1 MAKHAK
7 RDGRLRRAVISAG
20 IVLLLAIVALAAVE
34 YVRTQSTGDGA
45 LPHDHGTKSSQ
56 PAVKSTLSG
65 ARCPLSGESAP
76 GGQVPK
82 RPALAVEVDNYPTA
96 RPQRGIQNADIV
108 FEQPV
113 ESFITRWAVVFQCHQ
128 SSLVGDIRS
137 ARYMDFGILSQL
149 SDPIYAHA
157 GAIIP
162 DENALAASNRLI
174 NVDVLSGSY
183 SNLIN
188 HLPGLYA
195 PYDTFASTSALWG
208 LYPNDKTPPKPLFS
222 YSNAVPNGLPATQV
236 HDPISSYADIRWQ
249 YDAKTKQYL
258 LSYSGTPAML
268 ANGSQISAANVVVQF
283 VHVYSGPYVEDAE
296 GAFGVRAHFL
306 GSGPLLVFRNGIEI
320 KGTWKR
326 SSETSTTQLLSS
338 GGSTIKLQPGLTWVE
353 ITPST
358 VNVTAGV
365 AGVGSSFQ
373 GSSQGATPSS
383 S

>member
-1 MAKHAK
+1 MAKHVK
-7 RDGRLRRAVISAG
+7 RESRLRRAVISAG
-20 IVLLLAIVALAAVE
+20 VVFLLAVVALTAVE
-34 YVRTQSTGDGA
+34 YVRIQSTGDGT
-45 LPHDHGTKSSQ
+45 LPHKHSKSSQ
-56 PAVKSTLSG
+56 ATAKSTLLG
-65 ARCPLSGESAP
+65 ARCPLSGEPAP
-76 GGQVPK
+76 GGKIPQ

-113 ESFITRWAVVFQCHQ
+113 ESFITRWVVVFQCQQ

-162 DENALAASNRLI
+162 DENALAASKRLI

-183 SNLIN
+183 SNLIQ
-188 HLPGLYA
+188 HLPGRYA

-208 LYPNDKTPPKPLFS
+208 LYPNDKTPPRPLFS
-222 YSNAVPNGLPATQV
+222 YSSTVPKGIPATNI
-236 HDPISSYADIRWQ
+236 HDPISSYADIGWQ
-249 YDAKTKQYL
+249 YDAQTKKYL

-268 ANGSQISAANVVVQF
+268 ANGSQISAANVVVQL
-283 VHVYSGPYVEDAE
+283 VNIYYGPYVEDAE

-306 GSGPLLVFRNGIEI
+306 GSGPLLVFRNGVEI

-326 SSETSTTQLLSS
+326 SSETSPTQLLSS
-338 GGSTIKLQPGLTWVE
+338 SGSTIKLQPGLTWVE

-358 VNVTAGV
+358 VNVTTG
-365 AGVGSSFQ
+365 GSSSG
-373 GSSQGATPSS
+373 GSSGSS
-383 S
+383 SS

>member
-7 RDGRLRRAVISAG
+7 TASRLRQAVVSVG
-20 IVLLLAIVALAAVE
+20 VVLLLAVVALAAVE
-34 YVRTQSTGDGA
+34 YVRTQSTGDGS
-45 LPHDHGTKSSQ
+45 LPHKHGAKSPQ
-56 PAVKSTLSG
+56 STGASTTSG
-65 ARCPLSGESAP
+65 ARCPLSGEPAP
-76 GGQVPK
+76 GGHVPQ

-113 ESFITRWAVVFQCHQ
+113 ESFITRWVVVFQCQQ

-183 SNLIN
+183 SNLVQHI
-188 HLPGLYA
+188 PGRYA

-208 LYPNDKTPPKPLFS
+208 LHPNDKTPPKPLFS
-222 YSNAVPNGLPATQV
+222 YSSTVPKGIPATQL

-249 YDAKTKQYL
+249 YDAKTKKYL

-283 VHVYSGPYVEDAE
+283 VHVYYGPYTEDAE
-296 GAFGVRAHFL
+296 CAFGVRAHFT
-306 GSGPLLVFRNGIEI
+306 GSGHLLVFRNGVEI

-326 SSETSTTQLLSS
+326 SSETSPTRLLSS

-365 AGVGSSFQ
+365 AGGGGNPSGAASS
-373 GSSQGATPSS
+373 G
-383 S
+383 